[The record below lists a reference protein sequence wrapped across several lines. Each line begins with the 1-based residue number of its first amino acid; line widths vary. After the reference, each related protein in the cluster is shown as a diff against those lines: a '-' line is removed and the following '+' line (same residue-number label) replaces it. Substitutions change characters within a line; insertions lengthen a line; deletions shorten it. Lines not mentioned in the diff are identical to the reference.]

1 MRQYFRGLTHAK
13 IGDGISEAAFQ
24 SDDLAVALT
33 SEPLK
38 KATKQLEEMKKVG
51 ASGTTVLVGEAVL
64 SKNVPDITDQIRR
77 AVFARVP
84 LPAAAPNTPAGP
96 AVGAMLPQA
105 SGNVAPAAP
114 GAAVPTASPF
124 GPAPVSPVEAT
135 VTQSA
140 PGGVD
145 GSGN

>member
-1 MRQYFRGLTHAK
+1 MSENMR
-13 IGDGISEAAFQ
+13 
-24 SDDLAVALT
+24 T
-33 SEPLK
+33 S
-38 KATKQLEEMKKVG
+38 AQV
-51 ASGTTVLVGEAVL
+51 VLVGEAVL

>member
-1 MRQYFRGLTHAK
+1 
-13 IGDGISEAAFQ
+13 
-24 SDDLAVALT
+24 
-33 SEPLK
+33 
-38 KATKQLEEMKKVG
+38 
-51 ASGTTVLVGEAVL
+51 
-64 SKNVPDITDQIRR
+64 
-77 AVFARVP
+77 
-84 LPAAAPNTPAGP
+84 
-96 AVGAMLPQA
+96 MLPQA